1 MRLAFLILSLQLCC
15 AQPWV
20 IQASGTKVS
29 LRGVS
34 AVSSDVVWASGA
46 EGTWL
51 RTLDGGATWQAAKVK
66 GGETLDFRGIRAF
79 DARRAVMMSSGAGDK
94 SRIYRTTDG
103 GKHWTLLFT
112 NPDQTGFFD
121 AIAFWDAEHGII
133 GGDAVGNHMAILT
146 TDDGGDHWVR
156 QDGPEAL
163 AEEGAFAASNS
174 CVALQGNREAWFATG
189 GTGAARVF
197 YSQDR
202 GRHWSAATTP
212 VRNDSATAGIFSLAF
227 RDSRHGVAVG
237 GNFKDD
243 REARRNIAVTSD
255 GGRTWITPRGAPPAG
270 YRSAVLSLLKRQAWI
285 ATGTT
290 GSDISFDDGRSWKK
304 FDDGP
309 FNALA
314 AGPGDAAWAVGPEG
328 RIARLKTER

>member
-1 MRLAFLILSLQLCC
+1 M
-15 AQPWV
+15 
-20 IQASGTKVS
+20 QASGTS
-29 LRGVS
+29 APLRGVS
-34 AVSSDVVWASGA
+34 AESSKVVWASGA

-51 RTLDGGATWQAAKVK
+51 RTVDGGATWHVAKVA
-66 GGETLDFRGIRAF
+66 GAEALDFRGIRAF
-79 DARRAVMMSSGAGDK
+79 DESRAVMMSSGPGDK

-103 GKHWTLLFT
+103 GKHWTLFFT

-121 AIAFWDAEHGII
+121 VITFWDAQHGII
-133 GGDAVGNHMAILT
+133 GGDAVRNHMAIFA
-146 TDDGGDHWVR
+146 TDDGGEHWVR
-156 QDGPEAL
+156 QQGPEAL

-174 CVALQGNREAWFATG
+174 CLALQGNSEAWFATG

-202 GRHWSAATTP
+202 GRHWSVATTQ

-237 GNFKDD
+237 GDFKNDH
-243 REARRNIAVTSD
+243 EARQNIAVTAD
-255 GGRTWITPRGAPPAG
+255 GGRTWIAPRGTPPAG
-270 YRSAVLSLLKRQAWI
+270 YRSAVLYLSERQAWI

-309 FNALA
+309 FNALG
-314 AGPGDAAWAVGPEG
+314 AGPGDAVWAVGPEG
-328 RIARLKTER
+328 RIARLR